1 MAALIDSANR
11 LIVYLYVRGP
21 LLLIFTQN
29 SGVRSGR
36 ESSRALVWVVLH
48 KRLRLL
54 AEVCAHMPSISIR
67 ICQAVI
73 GARHSA
79 NRSCK
84 DTHTSGCSK
93 CKRTFSFFS
102 FLFFFS
108 LFPLIRKRSTGLCV
122 LCHLH
127 PESVFALERH
137 RADILSALVI
147 DCKQGRSRLK
157 APLTRVPA
165 FCVFFPVTFYSL
177 GSVAGSSSNNY
188 CLYMINLKPSC
199 SVLSRTTQCRAVR
212 GGRGE
217 RGGVTR
223 LRSLLFD

>member
-1 MAALIDSANR
+1 
-11 LIVYLYVRGP
+11 
-21 LLLIFTQN
+21 
-29 SGVRSGR
+29 
-36 ESSRALVWVVLH
+36 
-48 KRLRLL
+48 
-54 AEVCAHMPSISIR
+54 MPSISVK

-73 GARHSA
+73 AARHSA

-84 DTHTSGCSK
+84 DTHQCLKTLTAQSASERFG
-93 CKRTFSFFS
+93 FSFF
-102 FLFFFS
+102 FF
-108 LFPLIRKRSTGLCV
+108 PTLIRRRRSARLCV

-127 PESVFALERH
+127 PERVFALERH
-137 RADILSALVI
+137 RADILSSLVI
-147 DCKQGRSRLK
+147 DCKQGHSRLK

-199 SVLSRTTQCRAVR
+199 SVLSRTTLCRAAR
-212 GGRGE
+212 GDRE
-217 RGGVTR
+217 STVGVMG

>member
-1 MAALIDSANR
+1 
-11 LIVYLYVRGP
+11 
-21 LLLIFTQN
+21 
-29 SGVRSGR
+29 
-36 ESSRALVWVVLH
+36 
-48 KRLRLL
+48 
-54 AEVCAHMPSISIR
+54 MPSISVK

-73 GARHSA
+73 AARHSA

-84 DTHTSGCSK
+84 DAHQRLKTLIAQSASERFC
-93 CKRTFSFFS
+93 FSFF
-102 FLFFFS
+102 
-108 LFPLIRKRSTGLCV
+108 PHTLIRRRRSTWLCV

-127 PESVFALERH
+127 PERVFALERH
-137 RADILSALVI
+137 RADILSSLVI

-199 SVLSRTTQCRAVR
+199 SVLSQTTQCRAAR
-212 GGRGE
+212 GDRE
-217 RGGVTR
+217 SMVGVMG